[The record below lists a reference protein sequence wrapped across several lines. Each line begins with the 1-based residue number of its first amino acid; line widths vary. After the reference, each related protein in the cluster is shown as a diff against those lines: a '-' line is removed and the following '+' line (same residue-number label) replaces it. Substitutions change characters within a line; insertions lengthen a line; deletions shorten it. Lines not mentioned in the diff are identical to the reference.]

1 VNGNGAETWERET
14 KGREGEAAG
23 SESRGTDHLE
33 VGSRSEIFVRPI
45 EPISDKIRIVRSQ
58 KSG

>member
-1 VNGNGAETWERET
+1 MNGNGVETWGRET
-14 KGREGEAAG
+14 KGCEGEAAG
-23 SESRGTDHLE
+23 SESCGTDRLE

-45 EPISDKIRIVRSQ
+45 ERISDKIRIARSQ